1 MQNRL
6 PTGRSAATSRARR
19 TTVPTLLPGPS
30 LVTTHPRTLHASI
43 AKGMVNVLAIA
54 AATEITFEAKPVKAL
69 MAASS
74 YFKDEERITNKTE
87 TRQDSWNIY
96 N

>member
-6 PTGRSAATSRARR
+6 QSSRRAASSLARR

-54 AATEITFEAKPVKAL
+54 AATEVTFEAKPVKAL
-69 MAASS
+69 LAASS
-74 YFKDEERITNKTE
+74 CSKDVKKTTNKTE
-87 TRQDSWNIY
+87 TRQDCWKVY

>member
-6 PTGRSAATSRARR
+6 QSSRRAASSLARR

-54 AATEITFEAKPVKAL
+54 AATEITFEAKPVKAPL
-69 MAASS
+69 VRPAVPRTRRRPS
-74 YFKDEERITNKTE
+74 
-87 TRQDSWNIY
+87 TRQDSWKVY